1 MARQKIELAA
11 EEAEELSRRARATTI
26 SVRDRRRAEIIVLSA
41 QGLTQ
46 QRIAEQLGISRVAV
60 NRWVGRFALQR
71 LDGLSD
77 RAGRGRRPWLPQA
90 AVHQVLEQAVT
101 PPPHLGRWSC
111 RTMARAAAISPA
123 SVQRLWAA
131 SDIKPHL
138 SRSFKLSNDK
148 RFEEKFWDV
157 IGLYLNPPDKALVL
171 CCDEKSQCQALERT
185 QPGLP
190 LGIGHIRTKTHDYV
204 RHGTLT
210 LFAALNYLEGKL
222 ITRLAARHRHQ
233 EWLAFLK
240 LIDQQSSA
248 ELDIHIIA
256 DNYAT
261 HKHPQVKKWLERH
274 ARFHNALHANLLVMD
289 ELGGAVLR
297 RSDGLHQREELCLD
311 ARTGRYDH
319 HLLGGPQRQ
328 SSALR
333 VEGQGRRYPAQNRRR
348 QTRARRW
355 PCPMQLYFRYITL
368 ECRPVPHH
376 PGGSCRPAPLRPWGA
391 HRPARDPQ
399 PRRDRLAHPAQDK
412 RRPRAEKN

>member
-1 MARQKIELAA
+1 MQ
-11 EEAEELSRRARATTI
+11 
-26 SVRDRRRAEIIVLSA
+26 
-41 QGLTQ
+41 
-46 QRIAEQLGISRVAV
+46 
-60 NRWVGRFALQR
+60 
-71 LDGLSD
+71 
-77 RAGRGRRPWLPQA
+77 
-90 AVHQVLEQAVT
+90 QVLEQAVT

-111 RTMARAAAISPA
+111 RTMARAAGISSA

-138 SRSFKLSNDK
+138 SRTFKLSNDK

-240 LIDQQSSA
+240 TIDDETPA
-248 ELDIHIIA
+248 DLDIHIIA

-261 HKHPQVKKWLERH
+261 HKHPTVTRWLERH
-274 ARFHNALHANLLVMD
+274 ARFHMHYTPTSSSWMNLVERFFRDLTEFITEKSFASTR
-289 ELGGAVLR
+289 ELA
-297 RSDGLHQREELCLD
+297 D
-311 ARTGRYDH
+311 AIIAFLAARNEN
-319 HLLGGPQRQ
+319 P
-328 SSALR
+328 
-333 VEGQGRRYPAQNRRR
+333 RRYVWKAKGEDILRKINAA
-348 QTRARRW
+348 RAALAVV
-355 PCPMQLYFRYITL
+355 QSESNAISET
-368 ECRPVPHH
+368 
-376 PGGSCRPAPLRPWGA
+376 A
-391 HRPARDPQ
+391 H
-399 PRRDRLAHPAQDK
+399 
-412 RRPRAEKN
+412 

>member
-1 MARQKIELAA
+1 MGLQNLERMISSACRLGELVMARQRIELAA
-11 EEAEELSRRARATTI
+11 EEAEELSRRARATTVP
-26 SVRDRRRAEIIVLSA
+26 VRDRQRAEIILLSV

-46 QRIAEQLGISRVAV
+46 QRIAEQLGISRLCV
-60 NRWVGRFALQR
+60 NRWVGRFALRR
-71 LDGLSD
+71 LQGLSD
-77 RAGRGRRPWLPQA
+77 RAGGGRKPWLPQA
-90 AVHQVLEQAVT
+90 ARGGGARGGGRGG
-101 PPPHLGRWSC
+101 PPPPPLRGVGSC

-138 SRSFKLSNDK
+138 SRTFKLSNDK

-222 ITRLAARHRHQ
+222 ITRLAPRHRHQ

-240 LIDQQSSA
+240 TIDEETPA

-261 HKHPQVKKWLERH
+261 HKHPAVTRWLDRH
-274 ARFHNALHANLLVMD
+274 ARFHMHYTPTSSSWMNLVERFFRDLTEFITEKSFASTR
-289 ELGGAVLR
+289 ELA
-297 RSDGLHQREELCLD
+297 D
-311 ARTGRYDH
+311 AIIAFLAARNEN
-319 HLLGGPQRQ
+319 P
-328 SSALR
+328 
-333 VEGQGRRYPAQNRRR
+333 RRYVWKAKGEDILRKINAA
-348 QTRARRW
+348 RAA
-355 PCPMQLYFRYITL
+355 LAA
-368 ECRPVPHH
+368 V
-376 PGGSCRPAPLRPWGA
+376 
-391 HRPARDPQ
+391 Q
-399 PRRDRLAHPAQDK
+399 PDS
-412 RRPRAEKN
+412 NSI

>member
-1 MARQKIELAA
+1 MARQRIELAPA
-11 EEAEELSRRARATTI
+11 EAAELSRRARATTVP
-26 SVRDRRRAEIIVLSA
+26 VRDRQRAEIILLSA

-46 QRIAEQLGISRVAV
+46 LRIAEQIGISRLSV
-60 NRWVGRFALQR
+60 NRWVGRFALHR
-71 LDGLSD
+71 LAGLTD
-77 RAGRGRRPWLPQA
+77 RAGRGRKPWLPQ
-90 AVHQVLEQAVT
+90 VTVQQVLEQAVT

-111 RTMARAAAISPA
+111 RTMAGAAGISPA

-138 SRSFKLSNDK
+138 SRAFKLSNDK

-204 RHGTLT
+204 RHGTVT

-240 LIDQQSSA
+240 TIDDETPA
-248 ELDIHIIA
+248 NLDIHIIA

-261 HKHPQVKKWLERH
+261 HKHPTVTRWLDRH
-274 ARFHNALHANLLVMD
+274 ARFHMHYTPTSSSWMNLVERFFLTSPSSLPKRAWPRPENWPTPSSPSWRRAMRTP
-289 ELGGAVLR
+289 GATCGKPRAKTSCARSTPPER
-297 RSDGLHQREELCLD
+297 RSPSSSQEATLFQRRHTRSTRL
-311 ARTGRYDH
+311 AI
-319 HLLGGPQRQ
+319 
-328 SSALR
+328 
-333 VEGQGRRYPAQNRRR
+333 VEG
-348 QTRARRW
+348 
-355 PCPMQLYFRYITL
+355 
-368 ECRPVPHH
+368 
-376 PGGSCRPAPLRPWGA
+376 
-391 HRPARDPQ
+391 
-399 PRRDRLAHPAQDK
+399 
-412 RRPRAEKN
+412 